1 MSYPPNKIPD
11 APHAHPLALNQ
22 RVAGSQIMKL
32 TLKDLVKLIAPYLVA
47 IGGAIGVYADGK
59 SRFELM
65 EYRVQVVEKDKDDL
79 KADLKSI
86 KDVLYSIDTKISV
99 FGTQLEERTGR

>member
-1 MSYPPNKIPD
+1 LGRYGYLTD
-11 APHAHPLALNQ
+11 EA
-22 RVAGSQIMKL
+22 MKL
-32 TLKDLVKLIAPYLVA
+32 TLKDILKLVGMIAPYLVA
-47 IGGAIGVYADGK
+47 IGGAIGVYADAK
-59 SRFELM
+59 TERAML
-65 EYRVQVVEKDKDDL
+65 EYRLQVVEKDKDDL

>member
-1 MSYPPNKIPD
+1 
-11 APHAHPLALNQ
+11 
-22 RVAGSQIMKL
+22 MKL
-32 TLKDLVKLIAPYLVA
+32 SLKDIVKLIAPYLVA

-86 KDVLYSIDTKISV
+86 KDVLYSIDTKLGVYSAI
-99 FGTQLEERTGR
+99 LEERTSKKVR

>member
-1 MSYPPNKIPD
+1 
-11 APHAHPLALNQ
+11 
-22 RVAGSQIMKL
+22 MKL

-59 SRFELM
+59 TEQAM
-65 EYRVQVVEKDKDDL
+65 IEYRLQVVEKDKDDL
-79 KADLKSI
+79 RNDLKSI
-86 KDVLYSIDTKISV
+86 KDVLYRIDTRLSV

>member
-1 MSYPPNKIPD
+1 
-11 APHAHPLALNQ
+11 
-22 RVAGSQIMKL
+22 MKL
-32 TLKDLVKLIAPYLVA
+32 TLKDLIKLIAPYLVA

-86 KDVLYSIDTKISV
+86 KDVLYSIDTKLGVYSAI
-99 FGTQLEERTGR
+99 LEERTSKKGR

>member
-1 MSYPPNKIPD
+1 MKMSI
-11 APHAHPLALNQ
+11 
-22 RVAGSQIMKL
+22 
-32 TLKDLVKLIAPYLVA
+32 KDLVKLIAPYLVA

-65 EYRVQVVEKDKDDL
+65 EYRVTVVEKDKDDL
-79 KADLKSI
+79 RNDLKTI
-86 KDVLYSIDTKISV
+86 KDVLYRIDTRLSV

>member
-1 MSYPPNKIPD
+1 
-11 APHAHPLALNQ
+11 
-22 RVAGSQIMKL
+22 MKL
-32 TLKDLVKLIAPYLVA
+32 TLKELVKLIAPYLVA
-47 IGGAIGVYADGK
+47 IGGAIGVFADGK

-86 KDVLYSIDTKISV
+86 KDVLYSIDTKLGVYSAI
-99 FGTQLEERTGR
+99 LEERTSNKGR

>member
-1 MSYPPNKIPD
+1 MKI
-11 APHAHPLALNQ
+11 
-22 RVAGSQIMKL
+22 
-32 TLKDLVKLIAPYLVA
+32 TLKELVKLIAPYLAA
-47 IGGAIGVYADGK
+47 IGGAIEVYADGK

-86 KDVLYSIDTKISV
+86 KDVLYRIDTKMY
-99 FGTQLEERTGR
+99 

>member
-1 MSYPPNKIPD
+1 
-11 APHAHPLALNQ
+11 
-22 RVAGSQIMKL
+22 MKL
-32 TLKDLVKLIAPYLVA
+32 TLKELVKLIAPYLVA

-79 KADLKSI
+79 RNDLKSI
-86 KDVLYSIDTKISV
+86 KDVLYSIDTRLSI
-99 FGTQLEERTGR
+99 FGTKLDERTGR